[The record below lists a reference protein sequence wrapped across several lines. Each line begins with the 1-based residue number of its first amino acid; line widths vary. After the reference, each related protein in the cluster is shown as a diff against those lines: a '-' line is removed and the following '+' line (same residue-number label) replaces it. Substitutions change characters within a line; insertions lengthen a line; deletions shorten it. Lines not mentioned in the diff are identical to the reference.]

1 MKNTDFTSDSPGRLQ
16 EIQGSDGLIT
26 FVPFDVAD
34 DIALTP
40 EVIAAHEKAVLALGA
55 LGAIIPSLPRPG
67 LITRPFL
74 TREAVLSSRIE
85 GTKTDVD
92 QIYLFELSDRQESL
106 DDTEEIK
113 DAREVQNYL
122 QAISY
127 GLDQL
132 KTRPIHAR
140 LLKETHEILLK
151 GVRGEGKA
159 PGHYRWKLAYVG
171 GTSVD
176 NARYV
181 APPGE
186 TVDKLMSSLEKY
198 INEPT
203 STLPALIRVAQIH
216 YQFEAIH
223 PFNDGNGRLGR
234 LLISLALSA
243 YGLLEEPFL
252 YLSAYFERNHENYTE
267 HLWQVSRCG
276 AWNNWFLFFL
286 NGVAEESHDA
296 AHRSRQLLERREK
309 YRAEF
314 HSSRASARLLEL
326 VDSLFMYPAVAI
338 SDVASL
344 LNMSFKGASRYVD
357 QLVEVGLLREAT
369 NKQRNR
375 IFVAEPVIELL
386 R

>member
-1 MKNTDFTSDSPGRLQ
+1 
-16 EIQGSDGLIT
+16 
-26 FVPFDVAD
+26 
-34 DIALTP
+34 
-40 EVIAAHEKAVLALGA
+40 
-55 LGAIIPSLPRPG
+55 
-67 LITRPFL
+67 
-74 TREAVLSSRIE
+74 
-85 GTKTDVD
+85 
-92 QIYLFELSDRQESL
+92 
-106 DDTEEIK
+106 
-113 DAREVQNYL
+113 
-122 QAISY
+122 
-127 GLDQL
+127 
-132 KTRPIHAR
+132 
-140 LLKETHEILLK
+140 
-151 GVRGEGKA
+151 
-159 PGHYRWKLAYVG
+159 
-171 GTSVD
+171 
-176 NARYV
+176 
-181 APPGE
+181 
-186 TVDKLMSSLEKY
+186 
-198 INEPT
+198 
-203 STLPALIRVAQIH
+203 
-216 YQFEAIH
+216 
-223 PFNDGNGRLGR
+223 LGR